1 VLFPLRWGGGVGG
14 PGREKQIFK
23 NPSEEAME
31 GPPNSKLQRT
41 LPGEGWE
48 GEEADFSWF
57 SDCRA
62 EEP

>member
-1 VLFPLRWGGGVGG
+1 VG
-14 PGREKQIFK
+14 GREKQIFK